1 MSTMRSVLLGVVG
14 AAALTATLAAALA
27 AAPSAVGA
35 QDPAVVESVM
45 RAQYGAQKDPHAG
58 CWIHHA
64 ADFGS
69 YCMKPVQ
76 QHLIGMHDGPRL
88 YLLAEGLPMDGNGAI
103 EEIGA
108 HAAPGLVGAFAVE
121 LNGPTGDA
129 APKWRVSAASQEL
142 AFGSFGRAGVTDA
155 KFAQLG
161 PDYYGWTFV
170 SGGTWQGVNVGLH
183 VILAPRGSRFVNL
196 STIPSMTEQD
206 QGHRFDIAIDATAQ
220 DVKVYPLVVT
230 KWRIVGGKV
239 GAAAIETVTVP
250 FDERRWSYRWD
261 SG

>member
-1 MSTMRSVLLGVVG
+1 MHSILLGVVD
-14 AAALTATLAAALA
+14 AAALAAALA
-27 AAPSAVGA
+27 AAPSAARA
-35 QDPAVVESVM
+35 QDPAVVQSVM
-45 RAQYGAQKDPHAG
+45 RAQYGTQKDPHAG
-58 CWIHHA
+58 CWIHRS

-76 QHLIGMHDGPRL
+76 QHLIEAHDGPRL

-103 EEIGA
+103 QEIGV
-108 HAAPGLVGAFAVE
+108 HAAPGLVGAFAIE

-155 KFAQLG
+155 KFVQIG

-170 SGGTWQGVNVGLH
+170 SGGTWQGVTVGLH
-183 VILAPRGSRFVNL
+183 VILAPRGPRFVNL

-206 QGHRFDIAIDATAQ
+206 QRHRFDIAIDGSAEN
-220 DVKVYPLVVT
+220 VKAYPLTVT
-230 KWRIVGGKV
+230 QWRIVDGKV
-239 GAAAIETVTVP
+239 AGPAVTTVKVP
-250 FDERRWSYRWD
+250 FDGRRWTYRWPAQ
-261 SG
+261 